1 MNLTVV
7 EEFIYKFLQNF
18 PRRFFS
24 PEEVSGILGDD
35 RLKKTDAEWSLVAMK
50 HLANMDLIEMTATGH
65 FRYLGAGELEKSRR
79 NRNKPM
85 RRIIACPA
93 IGNIL
98 SAQGIHYD
106 GKTIEIQDTQETL
119 QQAVDALKKRVAARQ
134 NHRPVKL

>member
-1 MNLTVV
+1 MQLSVV
-7 EEFIYKFLQNF
+7 EELIYKFLQNF

-35 RLKKTDAEWSLVAMK
+35 RLKKTDAEWSLAAMK
-50 HLANMDLIEMTATGH
+50 HLASLDFIEMTATGH
-65 FRYLGAGELEKSRR
+65 FRYLGAGETDRIRR

-85 RRIIACPA
+85 RKVAACPT

-119 QQAVDALKKRVAARQ
+119 QQALEALKKRVAARQ
-134 NHRPVKL
+134 SHRPVKP